1 MEDNEKRFEEDIE
14 SFLTSE
20 KGGYVKGNQKTY
32 DIEKAIDMDKLA
44 SFISSSQP
52 KEWERQVKRDGEEAL
67 KKLYKCLQTNIENEG
82 LIFVLRHGIIDRGI
96 KFKLV
101 YFRPETALNEDVTT
115 KYNNNILTCTRQFRY
130 STQNTNTLDMVLS
143 LNGIPLI
150 ALELKNQLKGQ
161 SVDNAKN
168 QFMYDRSPK
177 EFIFG
182 FNNRIL
188 VYFAVDLYEVAMT
201 TELKG
206 KSTFF
211 LPFNQGSM
219 GAGEVGGAGNP
230 KGNGEG
236 YVTSYLWEKVLQKD
250 ALLDIFQRFIHLSV
264 EEKTEKVKGM
274 RIKKKSKKIIFPRY
288 HQLDVVT
295 KLIADVKANGSGK
308 NYLIQHSAGS
318 GKSNSIAW
326 LSYHLATLHDN
337 SDKNIFTSVI
347 VVTDRRVLDNQLQD
361 TISGFDHID
370 GMVETISE
378 NKTSKDLRDAIND
391 GKKIII
397 TTLQKFPVIYQ
408 EIDDNKGR
416 RFAIIVDEAHS
427 SQTGNSAKK
436 LKAALA
442 NVEDALKEYAEIES
456 TEETE
461 NDAEDNLVK
470 EMVTHGRHK
479 NLSFFAFTAT
489 PKEKTLE
496 MFGDKQKDGTFKA
509 FHVYSMRQA
518 IEEEF
523 ILDVLKNYM
532 TYKTCYKIAKNTKD
546 NPEVP
551 TTKAVKAVR
560 RYQELH
566 PHNLQQKTAVMVEQ
580 FREITKNKIGGNA
593 KAMVVTASRLHAVR
607 YYHEFKR
614 YIEKNHYDDL
624 DILIAFSGVVNDV
637 SKHGD
642 TAFYTEEGMNKREDG
657 TTIKEKQLPEEF
669 HHDFNCLIVAEKYQT
684 GFDEPLLHT
693 MFVDKKLDGVK
704 AVQTLSRLN
713 RTYKGKEDTFVLDFV
728 NTAEDMKA
736 SFSRF
741 YESTTLDEEVNIN
754 LIYQA
759 QSTLRKYRLYNS
771 DDIENFIKIYYKDGK
786 QTEKDLGKM
795 TSLLKP
801 VVDRYNELEI
811 EDRFE
816 FRMTIRN
823 FNKWYSYIAQI
834 ARMFDKDLQK
844 EFTFTSY
851 LAKMLPKE
859 IDKKIDLDDKLKL
872 EFYKLEETFKGDISL
887 NPIKDDE
894 VLKNV
899 KSFIPQSVTVS
910 DDDLLEN
917 IIKRINDRFNGVFNE
932 GDRVIVETIYK
943 KVIQDNKKL
952 ETYAKNND
960 AEVFERSIFPE
971 IFKKVAQDCYME
983 SMSSFSKLF
992 EDKKFYNS
1000 VMEEIAKASYKD
1012 LRSDKIKYD
1021 ENNSKINTEVAEK
1034 SAEYKEEK

>member
-1 MEDNEKRFEEDIE
+1 MQDNEKRFEQDIE
-14 SFLTSE
+14 SFLLSPMGGFI
-20 KGGYVKGNQKTY
+20 KGDLKTY
-32 DIEKAIDMDKLA
+32 NRDKAIDMDKLV
-44 SFISSSQP
+44 SFLSSSQS
-52 KEWERQVKRDGEEAL
+52 KEWERQVKRDGADAEARI
-67 KKLYKCLQTNIENEG
+67 YRCLQTNIDSEG
-82 LIFVLRHGIIDRGI
+82 LISVLRHGIIDRGI
-96 KFKLV
+96 KFKLAF
-101 YFRPETALNEDVTT
+101 FRPETSLNEAVI
-115 KYNNNILTCTRQFRY
+115 KQYSENILTCTRQFKY
-130 STQNTNTLDMVLS
+130 STQNENSIDMVLS
-143 LNGIPLI
+143 LNGIPVVAI
-150 ALELKNQLKGQ
+150 ELKNQLKGQ
-161 SVDNAKN
+161 SVDNAKR
-168 QFMYDRSPK
+168 QFMYDRGPK

-182 FNNRIL
+182 FNNRLL

-206 KSTFF
+206 KGTFF
-211 LPFNQGSM
+211 LPFNQGSN

-230 KGNGEG
+230 AGDGEG

-250 ALLDIFQRFIHLSV
+250 TLLDILQRYIHLDIS
-264 EEKTEKVKGM
+264 ESTEKVNGK
-274 RIKKKSKKIIFPRY
+274 RKTKSSKKIIFPRY
-288 HQLDVVT
+288 HQLDVVR
-295 KLIADVKANGSGK
+295 KLLSDVKENGSGK

-326 LSYHLATLHDN
+326 LAYRLSTLHDKDNN
-337 SDKNIFTSVI
+337 SVFTSVI
-347 VVTDRRVLDNQLQD
+347 VVTDRRVLDNQLQS
-361 TISGFDHID
+361 TISGFDHIE
-370 GMVETISE
+370 GIVETIDDK
-378 NKTSKDLRDAIND
+378 KTSKDLRDAIND

-397 TTLQKFPVIYQ
+397 TTLQKFPVIYE

-442 NVEDALKEYAEIES
+442 DVEEALKEYAEIEKAA
-456 TEETE
+456 ETE
-461 NDAEDNLVK
+461 VEDAEDSLVK
-470 EMVTHGRHK
+470 ELITHGRHK

-496 MFGDKQKDGTFKA
+496 MFGEKQDEGTFRA
-509 FHVYSMRQA
+509 FHIYSMRQA

-532 TYKTCYKIAKNTKD
+532 TYKTCFKIAKNTED

-614 YIEKNHYDDL
+614 YIEKNKYDDI
-624 DILIAFSGVVNDV
+624 DILIAFSGVINDLNDY
-637 SKHGD
+637 GD
-642 TAFYTEEGMNKREDG
+642 TVAYTEEGMNKREDG
-657 TTIKEKQLPEEF
+657 STIKEKQLPDEF

-713 RTYKGKEDTFVLDFV
+713 RTCRGKEDTFILDFV
-728 NTAEDMKA
+728 NSTEDMKK

-741 YESTTLDEEVNIN
+741 YEATILNEEININ

-759 QSTLRKYRLYNS
+759 QSLLRKFKLYN
-771 DDIENFIKIYYKDGK
+771 DADIEKFIKIYYKDGQ
-786 QTEKDLGKM
+786 QTDKDLGKM
-795 TSLLKP
+795 TALLKP
-801 VVDRYNELEI
+801 VVERYNNLDAEGRYEY
-811 EDRFE
+811 
-816 FRMTIRN
+816 RMTIRN

-834 ARMFDKDLQK
+834 IRMFDKSLQR
-844 EFTFTSY
+844 EFAFTSY
-851 LAKMLPKE
+851 LANMLPKE
-859 IDKKIDLDDKLKL
+859 NDKKVDIEDKLRL
-872 EFYKLEETFKGDISL
+872 EFYKLEETFKGDIAL
-887 NPIKDDE
+887 NPTIDDQTLVNPKRLVPESVNISDDE
-894 VLKNV
+894 
-899 KSFIPQSVTVS
+899 
-910 DDDLLEN
+910 LLEN
-917 IIKRINDRFNGVFNE
+917 IIKKINERFNGVFTE
-932 GDRVIVETIYK
+932 GDKVIVETIYNRVVK
-943 KVIQDNKKL
+943 DNKKL
-952 ETYAKNND
+952 KTYAKNND

-971 IFKKVAQDCYME
+971 IFKKIAQECYMD

-1000 VMEEIAKASYKD
+1000 VMEEIARESYKD
-1012 LRSDKIKYD
+1012 LRSDNVYESNKANY
-1021 ENNSKINTEVAEK
+1021 SKVAEDSDK
-1034 SAEYKEEK
+1034 GYL

>member
-1 MEDNEKRFEEDIE
+1 MEDDEKRFEKDIE
-14 SFLTSE
+14 SFLISE
-20 KGGYVKGNQKTY
+20 IGGYKKSKQKTY
-32 DIEKAIDMDKLA
+32 NFEKSIDMDLLV
-44 SFISSSQP
+44 SFILASQP
-52 KEWERQVKRDGEEAL
+52 KEWERQVKRDGSEAE
-67 KKLYKCLQTNIENEG
+67 KKLYKCLQTNIDNEG
-82 LIFVLRHGIIDRGI
+82 LIYVLRHGIIDRGI

-101 YFRPETALNEDVTT
+101 FFRPETALNEEVIE
-115 KYNNNILTCTRQFRY
+115 KYNLNILTCTRQFRY
-130 STQNTNTLDMVLS
+130 STQNTNTIDMVLS
-143 LNGIPLI
+143 LNGLPII

-168 QFMYDRSPK
+168 QFMYDRNEK
-177 EFIFG
+177 EFIFH

-201 TELKG
+201 TQLKG
-206 KSTFF
+206 QNTYF
-211 LPFNQGSM
+211 LPFNQGSN
-219 GAGEVGGAGNP
+219 GAGELGGAGNP
-230 KGNGEG
+230 IGDGDG
-236 YVTSYLWEKVLQKD
+236 YVTSYLWENVLQKD
-250 ALLDIFQRFIHLSV
+250 AMLDILQRYINLSK
-264 EEKTEKVKGM
+264 ETKTEKINGKRVKKT
-274 RIKKKSKKIIFPRY
+274 IKKIIFPRY

-295 KLIADVKANGSGK
+295 KLVADVKENGSGK

-326 LSYHLATLHDN
+326 LSYRLATLHDN
-337 SDKNIFTSVI
+337 NDKNIFTSII
-347 VVTDRRVLDNQLQD
+347 VVTDRRVLDSQLQD

-370 GMVETISE
+370 GIVETIDEKKS
-378 NKTSKDLRDAIND
+378 SKDLKDAIND

-397 TTLQKFPVIYQ
+397 TTLQKFPVIYN

-442 NVEDALKEYAEIES
+442 DVENALKEYAEIEN
-456 TEETE
+456 EKEAE
-461 NDAEDNLVK
+461 NDAEDNLIK
-470 EMVTHGRHK
+470 EMVTHGKHK

-496 MFGDKQKDGTFKA
+496 MFGEKQADGSFKA

-532 TYKTCYKIAKNTKD
+532 TYKTCYRIAKNTPD

-560 RYQELH
+560 RFQELH
-566 PHNLQQKTAVMVEQ
+566 PHNLQQKTVVMIEQ
-580 FREITKNKIGGNA
+580 FREVTKNKIGGNA

-614 YIEKNHYDDL
+614 YIEKKHYDDL
-624 DILIAFSGVVNDV
+624 DILIAFSGVVNDINE
-637 SKHGD
+637 HGD
-642 TAFYTEEGMNKREDG
+642 KVAYTEEGMNKRADG
-657 TTIKEKQLPEEF
+657 TTIREKQLPEEF
-669 HHDFNCLIVAEKYQT
+669 QHDFNCLIVAEKYQT

-713 RTYKGKEDTFVLDFV
+713 RTCKGKDDTFILDFI
-728 NTAEDMKA
+728 NSTEDMKV

-741 YESTTLDEEVNIN
+741 YEATTLDEEVNVN

-759 QSTLRKYRLYNS
+759 QSTLRKYKLYNDS
-771 DDIENFIKIYYKDGK
+771 DIENFIKIYYKNGK
-786 QTEKDLGKM
+786 QTDKDLGKM
-795 TSLLKP
+795 TALLKP
-801 VVDRYNELEI
+801 IVNRYNELDKETRY
-811 EDRFE
+811 D
-816 FRMTIRN
+816 FRITIRS
-823 FNKWYSYIAQI
+823 FNKWYSYIAQVV
-834 ARMFDKDLQK
+834 RMFDKDLQM
-844 EFTFTSY
+844 EFSFTSY

-859 IDKKIDLDDKLKL
+859 QDKKIDLDDKLKL
-872 EFYKLEETFKGDISL
+872 EFYKLQETFKGDIIL
-887 NPIKDDE
+887 NPTKE
-894 VLKNV
+894 NETLKNA
-899 KSFIPQSVTVS
+899 KSFVPQSITIS

-917 IIKRINDRFNGVFNE
+917 IIIRINNRFDGVFSE
-932 GDRVIVETIYK
+932 GDRVIIKTIYN
-943 KVIQDNKKL
+943 KVNKDNKKL
-952 ETYAKNND
+952 KVYAKNND

-971 IFKKVAQDCYME
+971 IFKKIAQECYME

-1000 VMEEIAKASYKD
+1000 VMEEIARASYKE
-1012 LRSDKIKYD
+1012 LRSSNSNYGENILRSNIKAA
-1021 ENNSKINTEVAEK
+1021 ENEM
-1034 SAEYKEEK
+1034 

>member
-1 MEDNEKRFEEDIE
+1 MEDNEKRFEQDIE
-14 SFLTSE
+14 SFLTSTI
-20 KGGYVKGNQKTY
+20 GGYKKGNQKTY
-32 DIEKAIDMDKLA
+32 NLEKAIDMDELI

-52 KEWERQVKRDGEEAL
+52 KEWERQVKRDGEEAT
-67 KKLYKCLQTNIENEG
+67 KKLYKCLQTNIDNEG
-82 LIFVLRHGIIDRGI
+82 LIYVLRHGIIDRGI
-96 KFKLV
+96 KFRIV
-101 YFRPETALNEDVTT
+101 YYQPETAINEGGVIT
-115 KYNNNILTCTRQFRY
+115 KYNHNILTCTRQFRY
-130 STQNTNTLDMVLS
+130 STQNTNTIDMVLS
-143 LNGIPLI
+143 LNGIPII

-168 QFMYDRSPK
+168 QFMYDRNPK

-182 FNNRIL
+182 FNNRVL

-201 TELKG
+201 THLNG
-206 KSTFF
+206 KNTYF
-211 LPFNQGSM
+211 LPFNQGSN

-230 KGNGEG
+230 MGDGEE
-236 YVTSYLWEKVLQKD
+236 YITYYLWEKVLQKD
-250 ALLDIFQRFIHLSV
+250 ALLDILQRFIHLSV
-264 EEKTEKVKGM
+264 EEKTEKVNGK
-274 RIKKKSKKIIFPRY
+274 RTKKVSKKIIFPRY

-295 KLIADVKANGSGK
+295 KLIEDVKINGSGK

-326 LSYHLATLHDN
+326 LSYRLATLHDN
-337 SDKNIFTSVI
+337 NDKNIFTSVI
-347 VVTDRRVLDNQLQD
+347 VVTDRRVLDSQLQD
-361 TISGFDHID
+361 TISGFDHIE
-370 GMVETISE
+370 GMVETIDEKKKS
-378 NKTSKDLRDAIND
+378 TDLRDAIND

-397 TTLQKFPVIYQ
+397 TTLQKFPVIYE
-408 EIDDNKGR
+408 EIDDNKGK

-436 LKAALA
+436 LKAGLA
-442 NVEDALKEYAEIES
+442 DVEEALKEYAEIES
-456 TEETE
+456 VEEIE
-461 NDAEDNLVK
+461 NDEEDKLVK
-470 EMVTHGRHK
+470 EMVTHGKHK

-496 MFGDKQKDGTFKA
+496 MFGEKQEDGFFKA

-532 TYKTCYKIAKNTKD
+532 TYKTCYKIAKNTPD

-551 TTKAVKAVR
+551 STKAVKAVR

-566 PHNLQQKTAVMVEQ
+566 PHNLQQKTAVMIEQ

-607 YYHEFKR
+607 YYFEFKR
-614 YIEKNHYDDL
+614 YIEKNHYNDL

-637 SKHGD
+637 NEHGD
-642 TAFYTEEGMNKREDG
+642 TVPYTEEGMNKREDG

-713 RTYKGKEDTFVLDFV
+713 RTCKGKEDTFILDFV
-728 NTAEDMKA
+728 NTTEDMKV

-741 YESTTLDEEVNIN
+741 YEATTLDEEVNVN

-759 QSTLRKYRLYNS
+759 QSTLRKYKLYNNS
-771 DDIENFIKIYYKDGK
+771 DIESFIKIYYKSSK
-786 QTEKDLGKM
+786 QTDKDLGKM
-795 TSLLKP
+795 TALLKP

-811 EDRFE
+811 EDRYE
-816 FRMTIRN
+816 FRMTIRS
-823 FNKWYSYIAQI
+823 FNKWYSYIAQVV
-834 ARMFDKDLQK
+834 RMFDKDLQK
-844 EFTFTSY
+844 EFAFTSY

-859 IDKKIDLDDKLKL
+859 KDKKIDLDDKLKL

-887 NPIKDDE
+887 NPTEDDE
-894 VLKNV
+894 TLKNV

-917 IIKRINDRFNGVFNE
+917 IIKRINDRFNGSFTK
-932 GDRVIVETIYK
+932 GDGVIIETIYNRVVK
-943 KVIQDNKKL
+943 DNKKL
-952 ETYAKNND
+952 KTYAENNES
-960 AEVFERSIFPE
+960 EVYERSIFPE
-971 IFKKVAQDCYME
+971 IFKKITQDCYME
-983 SMSSFSKLF
+983 SMSSFAKLF

-1000 VMEEIAKASYKD
+1000 VMEEIARASYRD
-1012 LRSDKIKYD
+1012 LRSD
-1021 ENNSKINTEVAEK
+1021 SRVAETT
-1034 SAEYKEEK
+1034 ANYNV

>member
-1 MEDNEKRFEEDIE
+1 MEDNEKRFEQDIE
-14 SFLTSE
+14 SFLTSQA
-20 KGGYVKGNQKTY
+20 GGYKKGNQKKY
-32 DIEKAIDMDKLA
+32 DLERAIDLDKLI
-44 SFISSSQP
+44 SFIVASQP
-52 KEWERQVKRDGEEAL
+52 KEWERQVKRDGNEAD
-67 KKLYKCLQTNIENEG
+67 KKLYKCLQTNIDNEG
-82 LIFVLRHGIIDRGI
+82 LIYVLRHGIIDRGI

-101 YFRPETALNEDVTT
+101 FFSPETALNEEVIE
-115 KYNNNILTCTRQFRY
+115 KYNHNILTSTRQFRY
-130 STQNTNTLDMVLS
+130 STQNTNTIDMVLS
-143 LNGIPLI
+143 LNGLPII

-168 QFMYDRSPK
+168 QFMYDRSEK
-177 EFIFG
+177 EFMFH

-201 TELKG
+201 TQLKG
-206 KSTFF
+206 QNTYF
-211 LPFNQGSM
+211 LPFNQGSN

-230 KGNGEG
+230 IGDCEG
-236 YVTSYLWEKVLQKD
+236 YVTSYLWENVLQKD
-250 ALLDIFQRFIHLSV
+250 ALLDILQRYIHLSI
-264 EEKTEKVKGM
+264 ETKTEKINGKRVK
-274 RIKKKSKKIIFPRY
+274 RSIKKIIFPRY

-295 KLIADVKANGSGK
+295 KIVANVKESGSGN

-326 LSYHLATLHDN
+326 LSYRLATLHDK

-361 TISGFDHID
+361 TISGFDHIE
-370 GMVETISE
+370 GMVETIDEKKS
-378 NKTSKDLRDAIND
+378 SKDLRDAIND

-416 RFAIIVDEAHS
+416 RFAIIIDEAHS

-442 NVEDALKEYAEIES
+442 DVEDALKEYAEIES
-456 TEETE
+456 EEEIE
-461 NDAEDNLVK
+461 NDAEDNLIK
-470 EMVTHGRHK
+470 EMVTHGKHK

-496 MFGDKQKDGTFKA
+496 MFGEKQDDGSFKA
-509 FHVYSMRQA
+509 FHIYSMRQA

-523 ILDVLKNYM
+523 IIDVLKNYM
-532 TYKTCYKIAKNTKD
+532 TYKTCYRIAKNTPD
-546 NPEVP
+546 NPQVP

-580 FREITKNKIGGNA
+580 FREVTKNKIGGNA

-624 DILIAFSGVVNDV
+624 DILIAFSGVVNDINE
-637 SKHGD
+637 HGD
-642 TAFYTEEGMNKREDG
+642 KVAYTEEGMNKRADG

-669 HHDFNCLIVAEKYQT
+669 QHDFNCLIVAEKYQT

-713 RTYKGKEDTFVLDFV
+713 RTCKGKEDSFILDFI
-728 NTAEDMKA
+728 NSTEEMRK

-741 YESTTLDEEVNIN
+741 YEATTLDEEVNVN
-754 LIYQA
+754 LIYQS
-759 QSTLRKYRLYNS
+759 QSTLRKFKLYNNE
-771 DDIENFIKIYYKDGK
+771 DIESFIKIYYKDGK

-795 TSLLKP
+795 TALLKP
-801 VVDRYNELEI
+801 VVNRYNELET
-811 EDRFE
+811 ENRYD
-816 FRMTIRN
+816 FRLTIRS
-823 FNKWYSYIAQI
+823 FNKWYSYLAQVV
-834 ARMFDKDLQK
+834 RLFDKDLQK
-844 EFTFTSY
+844 EFAFTSY

-859 IDKKIDLDDKLKL
+859 QDKKIDLEDKLKL
-872 EFYKLEETFKGDISL
+872 EFYKLQETFKGDIVL
-887 NPIKDDE
+887 NPTKDDE
-894 VLKNV
+894 ILKNA
-899 KSFIPQSVTVS
+899 KSFVPQGITISE
-910 DDDLLEN
+910 DDLLEN
-917 IIKRINDRFNGVFNE
+917 ILKRINDRFNGVFTE
-932 GDRVIVETIYK
+932 GDRVIVETIYHR
-943 KVIQDNKKL
+943 VIKDNKKL
-952 ETYAKNND
+952 KTYAKNND

-983 SMSSFSKLF
+983 STTSFIKLF
-992 EDKKFYNS
+992 EDKQFYNS

-1012 LRSDKIKYD
+1012 LR
-1021 ENNSKINTEVAEK
+1021 NSG
-1034 SAEYKEEK
+1034 